1 MDEAGAYYT
10 EWSKSEKERQILYIN
25 AYIYMEFRKMVLM
38 VLHAGHQRG
47 HSYKEQTFGLSG
59 RRRGWDDLEKPLPS
73 VKYTTS
79 ASSMH
84 EVGHP
89 KPVLWDN
96 PEGWGGEGGGGG
108 FMMGGRM
115 YLWPIHVDVWKE
127 PSQYCNCP
135 PMKTIN

>member
-1 MDEAGAYYT
+1 MVPT
-10 EWSKSEKERQILYIN
+10 S
-25 AYIYMEFRKMVLM
+25 FRKMI
-38 VLHAGHQRG
+38 LHEGQQRG
-47 HSYKEQTFGLSG
+47 HRCKEQTFGLSG

-96 PEGWGGEGGGGG
+96 PEGWGGEEGGSGWGDTC
-108 FMMGGRM
+108 MW
-115 YLWPIHVDVWKE
+115 WPIHVDVWQK
-127 PSQYCNCP
+127 PSQYCNYP
-135 PMKTIN
+135 PVQISLIKKKIRDLLISQIL